1 MRHSPTAQWFRS
13 ASHLFLAW
21 LITLCFALP
30 IYLALSGA
38 FKSQE
43 QILSNP
49 LGLPAPFTF
58 DNIINALT
66 RPDNLV
72 VGGLMTSTMITAI
85 SVIILIPFSSAVSFW
100 VSEQGPRLK
109 TILLAL
115 FALGLMVPPQ
125 VVLLP
130 IVQLLQSIGLGNTY
144 AGLILSNVGGGYL
157 SFAVFVYV
165 GFLRGVSREVIEAAR
180 VDGASELRI
189 WWTIVM
195 PLTRP
200 ATATVGIFL
209 GLWVWNDFLNPLFIL
224 GPLQGQTITTGI
236 YVALGG
242 YSADYGQLFG
252 IMLIA
257 AIVPVVGYLVSQ
269 REFIHGL
276 MSGASK

>member
-1 MRHSPTAQWFRS
+1 RYFPDDCLGHDHFSRPVPDHHFQALRRYCCPYGRRPGRKYAVHRLLSCNGCLHQQPLWLLVSNRHAAACTYRCDRIYSHRHSATPGGPDMRHSPTAQWFRS

-38 FKSQE
+38 FKIQE

-109 TILLAL
+109 TILL
-115 FALGLMVPPQ
+115 
-125 VVLLP
+125 
-130 IVQLLQSIGLGNTY
+130 
-144 AGLILSNVGGGYL
+144 
-157 SFAVFVYV
+157 
-165 GFLRGVSREVIEAAR
+165 
-180 VDGASELRI
+180 
-189 WWTIVM
+189 
-195 PLTRP
+195 
-200 ATATVGIFL
+200 
-209 GLWVWNDFLNPLFIL
+209 
-224 GPLQGQTITTGI
+224 
-236 YVALGG
+236 
-242 YSADYGQLFG
+242 
-252 IMLIA
+252 
-257 AIVPVVGYLVSQ
+257 
-269 REFIHGL
+269 
-276 MSGASK
+276 